1 MSIDPFNNNNM
12 LFAKGTKV
20 KLKYSNEEGII
31 TEFLDNGMVKVR
43 LSESGIEIPIFP
55 EGLEG
60 IFDSQKTKA
69 KVVPAKQAKEKPAP
83 PPVEIDSPY
92 TVLKNRGIQLA
103 FDPVFQGDDV
113 PEKYLIHLINDTSSD
128 IIYQVNLKIA
138 GEQEF
143 KKMGKLD
150 KMSTTHLGDLFY
162 DELSDNPALDLDCC
176 RITTDGTG
184 SRHLKTVKIKPKQFF
199 KNIATAPII
208 NRKVHLYQ
216 VFDNLKAE
224 RKDKQEEDLKVYTQK
239 AAQYKAPPKD
249 ANPKFWSHDIQA
261 KAAFKNELDLH
272 IEELVDDYEGLNNS
286 EILQIQIRTFEEYI
300 EEALKLGV
308 DRVFI
313 IHGVGKGKL
322 KNAIATK
329 LIQMRFIKTFKN
341 EWHHKYGWGATE
353 VIFD

>member
-1 MSIDPFNNNNM
+1 M

-20 KLKYSNEEGII
+20 KLKYSDEQGVI
-31 TEFLDNGMVKVR
+31 TELLDNGMVKVR
-43 LSESGIEIPIFP
+43 LIDSGIEIPIFP
-55 EGLEG
+55 EGLEAIYQAG
-60 IFDSQKTKA
+60 KTKA
-69 KVVPAKQAKEKPAP
+69 KVVPDKKIKEKETPLP
-83 PPVEIDSPY
+83 PQIDPQY
-92 TVLKNRGIQLA
+92 TILKSRGIQLA
-103 FDPVFQGDDV
+103 FDPIFQGDDV
-113 PEKYLIHLINDTSSD
+113 PEKYLIHLINDTNSD
-128 IIYQVNLKIA
+128 IIYQVSLQIA
-138 GEQEF
+138 GEEEF
-143 KKMGKLD
+143 KKTGKLD
-150 KMSTTHLGDLFY
+150 QMSSVQLGDLFY
-162 DELSDNPALDLDCC
+162 DELSDNPSMDLDCC

-184 SRHLKTVKIKPKQFF
+184 ARHLKSLKIKPKQFF
-199 KNIATAPII
+199 NNIATAPIL
-208 NRKVHLYQ
+208 NRKVHLYR

-224 RKDKQEEDLKVYTQK
+224 RKDQQEEDLKVYTK
-239 AAQYKAPPKD
+239 KNVAYKAPPKN

-261 KAAFKNELDLH
+261 KAEFKNELDLH
-272 IEELVDDYEGLNNS
+272 IEELVDDYEGLSNS
-286 EILQIQIRTFEEYI
+286 DILHIQIRTFEEYI